1 MRTKI
6 LALVLMLCCMLSLAL
21 AEEQQPV
28 QTVETLY
35 TAISKEYTLPVYAG
49 DAVQTDVNLSLPLGQ
64 KGEVEVIAPEDGQYE
79 IWLSYV
85 NTTSSTLPTEMTIT
99 IDGQVLCAEMQRVK
113 LNSVWV
119 DDGVFPVDRYGN
131 EIATTPWQAEG
142 VLQAG
147 VSDDSCFTRV
157 VFFSVV
163 VCL

>member
-49 DAVQTDVNLSLPLGQ
+49 DAVKTDVSLSLPLGQ
-64 KGEVEVIAPEDGQYE
+64 TGEVEVIAPEDGQYE

-85 NTTSSTLPTEMTIT
+85 NTTSSP
-99 IDGQVLCAEMQRVK
+99 CPR
-113 LNSVWV
+113 
-119 DDGVFPVDRYGN
+119 R
-131 EIATTPWQAEG
+131 
-142 VLQAG
+142 
-147 VSDDSCFTRV
+147 
-157 VFFSVV
+157 
-163 VCL
+163 